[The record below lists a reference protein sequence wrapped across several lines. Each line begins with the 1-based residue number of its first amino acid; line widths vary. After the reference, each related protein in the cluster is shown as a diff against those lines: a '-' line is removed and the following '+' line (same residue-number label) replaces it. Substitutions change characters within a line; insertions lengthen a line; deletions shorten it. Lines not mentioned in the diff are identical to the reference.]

1 MIPQERE
8 LIADLFDR
16 LAQLENQPRL
26 ETLDCRRLANLL
38 QGPAR
43 LTQLVSRA
51 NSL

>member
-26 ETLDCRRLANLL
+26 VDSRRLANLL
-38 QGPAR
+38 QGLAR